1 MTQRNRLDIRGIGLY
16 VGLAFGLAWLAVSPL
31 WLSGAGLRHPLTGVL
46 LPLMMFTPA
55 IATLIVVALARRPQ
69 AGIVTATG
77 LRLGKGRRWGWYWLL
92 AWTVP
97 ALLAIAAP
105 FVGALFGLFPLDITE
120 FSGFRE
126 LLEAAGQ
133 GAVLEQVPIQ
143 VIIGGQLL
151 SILLAPAL
159 NALFTFG
166 EEWGWRGYLLP
177 ALLPLGQWP
186 ALLIS
191 GAIWGLWHAPVIL
204 LGYNYPQHPQLGVL
218 LMTAFCVIIGVLFG
232 WTRLATGSVWPAVI
246 AHGALNGAAAAPVLF
261 AQAGAP
267 YDTALVGITGVT
279 GWILPLALIGL
290 LVGLRRLPVPD
301 APDLAWAADAD
312 GATPVAREA
321 STA

>member
-1 MTQRNRLDIRGIGLY
+1 M
-16 VGLAFGLAWLAVSPL
+16 AWLAVSPL
-31 WLSGAGLRHPLTGVL
+31 WVSSAGLAHPWARALMA
-46 LPLMMFTPA
+46 LMMLTPA
-55 IATLIVVALARRPQ
+55 LATLIVVRLVSRP
-69 AGIVTATG
+69 AEGIRTATG

-105 FVGALFGLFPLDITE
+105 FVGALFGLFPLDVRA

-126 LLEAAGQ
+126 VLESSGAGAA
-133 GAVLEQVPIQ
+133 LEQVPIQ
-143 VIIGGQLL
+143 VIIAGQLV

-159 NALFTFG
+159 NALFMFG

-177 ALLPLGQWP
+177 QLLPLGQWP

-191 GAIWGLWHAPVIL
+191 GVIWGLWHAPVIL

-218 LMTAFCVIIGVLFG
+218 LMIGFCIIMGILFG

-246 AHGALNGAAAAPVLF
+246 AHGALNGAAGAPVLF
-261 AQAGAP
+261 MQAGGT
-267 YDTALVGITGVT
+267 YNSALVGITGIT

-290 LVGLRRLPVPD
+290 LVLLGRLPVREGEGVRSQESGVRSEGS
-301 APDLAWAADAD
+301 APSSLNS
-312 GATPVAREA
+312 GF
-321 STA
+321 